1 MSDNLKNAR
10 PRLLL
15 VAFECSPKHGSE
27 WANGWNRALQAARRY
42 ETCVITRGDSQE
54 GEIRDFLAKHGPIA
68 NLRFEFLPCPGF
80 GGHTLHVGGRRW
92 IAYSKWQ
99 RAVFTRAQELHQ
111 AQPFDLFHQVTN
123 TGFRE
128 PGYLWQLDAP
138 FVWGPIGGL
147 HNYPWRFLGE
157 AGLRGAATEGLRN
170 VANTFQLYCS
180 LRGRK
185 AARRAKAVLAANST
199 GCQQFHRARGVLP
212 IELLDVGIASISD
225 EPRPTRPAGEPL
237 HILWSGQFVS
247 RKALSLLLKALAAL
261 PREVDCKVRIVGGG
275 PLEARW
281 KQLAERLGVAKKIEW
296 VGWLPHDQARQQYDW
311 ADVFVFTSLRDNS
324 GTVMLEAMGAGLPVI
339 CLDHQGGRDI
349 VTTTS
354 GIKIAPHHPRQ
365 VVRDLAAALVELAHD
380 IPRRERLGAGAHE
393 RAKDYLWDNLGR
405 QTAVVYREVLADAAL
420 APQRERPRSEPPRRK
435 EQLKLAAREAAVWT
449 IGRAAACQQSFN
461 GRRPGN
467 DFGILT
473 YHRVT
478 DRVSGFPT
486 PTWNICPARLRKQLA
501 GLLSRGFQP
510 WALSD
515 VLQAREAGVKLPGG
529 VFVVTFDDGYE
540 NNYTDALPVLEE
552 LGVPATIFL
561 ATSFLDST
569 SPFPF
574 DDWRG
579 RGQWGVPVSSWR
591 PLETAQCRKLL
602 ESGLIELGTHTH
614 THQRFAG
621 RIEAFHEDMQ
631 ESVELLHDR
640 FGVRRPTFAF
650 PHGIHDQ
657 PMLDVA
663 RDLGIRCALTTVPGL
678 IDISSD
684 PLGWGRF
691 SVESHDTAATLAG
704 KLGGWYTPLTHK
716 LRGFGRA
723 AVGRKET
730 SPPAGASS
738 PTTPLPV
745 SDTSETPAEEAL
757 VGCE

>member
-1 MSDNLKNAR
+1 MSENSKTAQ

-42 ETCVITRGDSQE
+42 ETCVVTRGDDQE
-54 GEIRDFLAKHGPIA
+54 REIREYLARHGAIP
-68 NLRFEFLPCPGF
+68 NLRFEFLSCPGF
-80 GGHTLHVGGRRW
+80 GGHPVHVGGRRW
-92 IAYSKWQ
+92 MAYSKWQ
-99 RAVFTRAQELHQ
+99 RAVFARVQELHAIQ
-111 AQPFDLFHQVTN
+111 RFDLFHQVTN

-128 PGYLWQLDAP
+128 PGHLWQLDAP

-170 VANTFQLYCS
+170 VANTFQLYGS
-180 LRGRK
+180 RRGRK

-199 GCQQFHRARGVLP
+199 GCEQFYRARGVLP
-212 IELLDVGIASISD
+212 LELLDVGIASVSD
-225 EPRPTRPAGEPL
+225 EPRPIRPAGEPL

-247 RKALSLLLKALAAL
+247 RKALSLLLKAVAQL
-261 PREVDCKVRIVGGG
+261 PGDVDYKLRIVGGG

-281 KQLAERLGVAKKIEW
+281 KHLAERLGVAPKIDW
-296 VGWLPHDQARQQYDW
+296 VGWLPHDQARRQYDW

-324 GTVMLEAMGAGLPVI
+324 GTVMLEAMAAGLPVV
-339 CLDHQGGRDI
+339 CLDHQGARDI
-349 VTTTS
+349 VTAAS
-354 GIKIAPHHPRQ
+354 GIKIPPHHPRQ
-365 VVRDLAAALVELAHD
+365 VVAELAAALVELATNV
-380 IPRRERLGAGAHE
+380 PRREQLGAGAHE

-405 QTAVVYREVLADAAL
+405 QTAVAYREVLADAAH
-420 APQRERPRSEPPRRK
+420 APRSVKRQSAPPRSQRV
-435 EQLKLAAREAAVWT
+435 KLAAREAAVWA
-449 IGRAAACQQSFN
+449 ICRAAACQQAFH

-478 DRVSGFPT
+478 DRVPGFAA
-486 PTWNICPARLRKQLA
+486 PTWNISPARLREQLA
-501 GLLSRGFQP
+501 GLLRRGFKP
-510 WALSD
+510 RALSA
-515 VLQAREAGVKLPGG
+515 VLEARTTGVKLPEG

-540 NNYTDALPVLEE
+540 NNFTDALPVLEE

-561 ATSFLDST
+561 ATSFLNST

-574 DDWRG
+574 DDWSG

-591 PLETAQCRKLL
+591 PLESGQCRKLL
-602 ESGLIELGTHTH
+602 DSGLIELGTHTH
-614 THQRFAG
+614 THQRFLQ
-621 RIEAFHEDMQ
+621 RIDDFRADMQ
-631 ESVELLHDR
+631 ASIELLHDA

-650 PHGIHDQ
+650 PHGIHDSS
-657 PMLDVA
+657 MLDVV
-663 RDLGIRCALTTVPGL
+663 RDLGIRAALTTVPGL

-704 KLGGWYTPLTHK
+704 KLGGWYTPLTHR
-716 LRGFGRA
+716 LRSLGRSPA
-723 AVGRKET
+723 RKT
-730 SPPAGASS
+730 TRSSIIATVPAPEVEA
-738 PTTPLPV
+738 PV
-745 SDTSETPAEEAL
+745 EEVL
-757 VGCE
+757 VACD